1 MFTARNRQNIFAKRR
16 RAQAEAEQAEAS
28 AVPFDSNK
36 SPDHVETPDIATLAT
51 GGPIDEAKPLF
62 VELPDEQS
70 DRLLAEQ
77 DAADELSRLGQE
89 IEAEMSTPEH
99 TAIPVL
105 TPELQ
110 AKIDAIAN
118 RAIPP
123 AAEPVAD
130 DQPAAEPEPEAKRG
144 RGRPRPME
152 TIVRDGKVYDLLK
165 TADEVEGVSKEAL
178 AISLGEKEQQ
188 VYSSLRQLTKE
199 GRAETRYV
207 KGHGYRWFA
216 ITEEN

>member
-1 MFTARNRQNIFAKRR
+1 MFTARNRQNPFAKRR
-16 RAQAEAEQAEAS
+16 RAQADAEQAEAS
-28 AVPFDSNK
+28 AAPFDANK
-36 SPDHVETPDIATLAT
+36 SPDHVETPDIATIAGT
-51 GGPIDEAKPLF
+51 V
-62 VELPDEQS
+62 VEPP
-70 DRLLAEQ
+70 
-77 DAADELSRLGQE
+77 ADEPSQIEQE
-89 IEAEMSTPEH
+89 IEAETSAPEYVK
-99 TAIPVL
+99 IPVL

-110 AKIDAIAN
+110 AKIDAVAN

-123 AAEPVAD
+123 ADEPQTDVANGEDETAYLLSTEANAERLKEAVAD
-130 DQPAAEPEPEAKRG
+130 VKRG

-165 TADEVEGVSKEAL
+165 AADAVEGVSKEAL
-178 AISLGEKEQQ
+178 AITLGEKEQQ

-216 ITEEN
+216 L